1 MLSKSCDY
9 YVYEAL
15 FCMILQMSVYYNK
28 NKDWSLFKREIY
40 LDDTE
45 NTVKPV
51 PEVTCI
57 KRSLFSC
64 PATENII

>member
-1 MLSKSCDY
+1 
-9 YVYEAL
+9 
-15 FCMILQMSVYYNK
+15 MILQMSVYYNK